1 MDEDVLDAAYASSNE
16 KQIEIIK
23 VAQKMFEAD
32 AIELTFDSHSFR
44 NSTIM
49 VQQAFNS
56 VLYRLG
62 RSPAYA
68 VKLGLYEGMAFDHP
82 TLGESRIRMVIEDD
96 IVKIKIKAGKKWFED
111 QPFEEYPDVIY
122 M

>member
-1 MDEDVLDAAYASSNE
+1 E

-111 QPFEEYPDVIY
+111 QSFEEHPDVIY